1 MNKELVTKDRTNKLT
16 IEDIQTALP
25 SRKNAVTQELV
36 DMLNDVN
43 EITIK
48 KCILTNNNIYK
59 LKIIPIIFIGC
70 NIGEFSIDLI
80 IIFFL
85 FVLSDLIYIPIVSY
99 FF

>member
-43 EITIK
+43 QEAEFQGESILHTAVTYEKLMITHK
-48 KCILTNNNIYK
+48 A
-59 LKIIPIIFIGC
+59 
-70 NIGEFSIDLI
+70 SIREYIDAI
-80 IIFFL
+80 RFCAYS
-85 FVLSDLIYIPIVSY
+85 VRLSSNVTK
-99 FF
+99 